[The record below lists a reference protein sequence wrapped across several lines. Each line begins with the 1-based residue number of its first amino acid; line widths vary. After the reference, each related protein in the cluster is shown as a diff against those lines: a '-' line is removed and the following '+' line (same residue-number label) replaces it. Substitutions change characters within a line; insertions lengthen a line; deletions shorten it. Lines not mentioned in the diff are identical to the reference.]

1 MKDAEGVE
9 HDWKAELI
17 SELAKRQ
24 QSDGSW
30 INESS
35 ERWLE
40 GDAELVTAY
49 ALLSL
54 SYCK

>member
-1 MKDAEGVE
+1 
-9 HDWKAELI
+9 LI
-17 SELAKRQ
+17 SELAKKQ